1 MNKSIIKTAKQTIA
15 WLLASLTAFSPMGNY
30 ANAALTVLA
39 DQPAVAGAFIPPN
52 VMLDLSVEFPTGV
65 VAAYSDHARGKLT
78 YVDPA
83 GNTQTKSCPG
93 HIDNVGFCYFREV
106 TYYGYFDPNKC
117 YDYNSTILSRTA
129 DNTRGAFV
137 PASKTINSFH
147 ECSGK
152 WSGNYLNWAAT
163 QAIDGFRWVM
173 TGGNR
178 SVDTTTT
185 TILEKARAT
194 GQGYYDRFPIKQV
207 GGGTINHKGIIVT
220 PVSPSTVTPYNTPEV
235 YLHVHNGW
243 YLTDPPGTPVGSGG
257 FVMEVSSLK
266 SFPKAPAQ
274 PNFTESFFVRV
285 KVCDPFAPGGLEPNC
300 TKYGSNYKPTGLI
313 QERNES
319 MRFGA
324 FGYVLENT
332 RERAGGVLRARMKDV
347 GPRRFIPGIGL
358 ISNLTSAGGR
368 PEWDPGT
375 GVFFDNPDSN
385 DASASLVENSGVI
398 NYLNKFGR
406 ANAYKEFDPVGELYY
421 ESLRYLRGLKTPT
434 PIYVQDITKP
444 MLDDFPVIKNWDD
457 PLQYSCQKNYIIT
470 IADENS
476 NCDTLLPGNSL
487 TKTCND
493 HEGPLKPDDPAIN
506 VTTLTNKVGDLE
518 GLGDIGSVMYPG
530 PYRNSY
536 YVAGLAYWANTQD
549 IRPDKGSDPKSKGKQ
564 TVKSFFL
571 DVLEEPH
578 GGPRP
583 GGKNQYYLAA
593 KYGGFQDINQDGV
606 PAGAETFDKDGNGV
620 PDNFFGANQPDQ
632 LAKSLR
638 EIFEKIIAET
648 SAGTGAG
655 VANPN
660 FDTNSAG
667 NSVYQTYF
675 TPGEWS
681 GDVEGGILD
690 IEEVEVTDGGK
701 KTTIFT
707 SKYTRSWGAQEKL
720 DLVTAGNGW
729 KNRKIVTM
737 SNGAPVQFR
746 RASLSTTQRAA
757 LGSTTPAQNDM
768 IDYISG
774 DQSKEGSTFRDRA
787 HVLGDIVHSKVVPI
801 TDKNALYQEYSNLGY
816 AAFKAKTRKKM
827 VYVGANDG
835 MLHAFNG
842 ETDLTKDANGGQEVW
857 AYIPSFVI
865 TGPSGTPSVD
875 GLAAYASPITPYL
888 HHYYVDQTPEVRDV
902 DFSRT
907 ADVLSQKLAPDW
919 RTILVGGLGKGGKG
933 FYALDVSD
941 GANAANV
948 NAVTKKVLWEFTDPD
963 MGFSYGRPVIV
974 KTAPHG
980 WVVLFTSGYNNVSGG
995 NAGKGFLYVVNA
1007 KTGQLIAKIGT
1018 GSGSSTTPS
1027 GLGRGTAFIP
1037 NFDDFTAD
1045 QFYVGDLLGDLWRFD
1060 LRKLTAGG
1068 KYPTPSHFAA
1078 LRDPSGQRQAI
1089 SVAPQVEIAR
1099 NGRDRWVFIGTGKD
1113 LSSAD
1118 ANEPQQQTMY
1128 AFRDGTKAD
1137 PLDIPSPQSR
1147 SNLNAVTDLTKGI
1160 PAPENGWFFDLP
1172 GGSQATGRER
1182 IILDLD
1188 ANSGVVSFVGN
1199 ISSNDPCSVGG
1210 TSNVYATEYE
1220 TGLTV
1225 LQTQQGK
1232 AIPAITG
1239 AAVVGAKL
1247 ISINRKL
1254 SILITDAKG
1263 KQHVPTTP
1271 FRTLPSEPAV
1281 MNWREI
1287 LE

>member
-1 MNKSIIKTAKQTIA
+1 MNKPIIKTVKHTLT
-15 WLLASLTAFSPMGNY
+15 WLMAVLTAFLPMGNY
-30 ANAALTVLA
+30 AQAALTVLA
-39 DQPAVAGAFIPPN
+39 DEPTVAGAFIPPN
-52 VMLDLSVEFPTGV
+52 VMLDLSVEFPTGL
-65 VAAYSDHARGKLT
+65 VAAYSDHERVQLT
-78 YVDPA
+78 AVDGSPR
-83 GNTQTKSCPG
+83 KCPG
-93 HIDNVGFCYFREV
+93 HISNEGFCYFRDV

-117 YDYNSTILSRTA
+117 YDYNPNIISRTE
-129 DNTRGAFV
+129 DGTRGAFV
-137 PASKTINSFH
+137 PASKTINTFH
-147 ECSGK
+147 ECSQK

-194 GQGYYDRFPIKQV
+194 GQGYYGFFPIKRV
-207 GGGTINHKGIIVT
+207 GGAPVNHNGVTIA
-220 PVSPSTVTPYNTPEV
+220 PVEPRTVTPYNTPV
-235 YLHVHNGW
+235 LYLHVHNGW
-243 YLTDPPGTPVGSGG
+243 HLADPPGTPAGSGG
-257 FVMEVSSLK
+257 FVMEISTMK
-266 SFPKAPAQ
+266 TFPPAPAS
-274 PNFTESFFVRV
+274 PDFTQSFFVRV

-300 TKYGSNYKPTGLI
+300 TKYGSIYKPTGVM
-313 QERNES
+313 QERS
-319 MRFGA
+319 AAMRFGA
-324 FGYVLENT
+324 FGYALENT
-332 RERAGGVLRARMKDV
+332 RERAGGVLRARMKDI
-347 GPRRFIPGIGL
+347 GPQKFIPGVGL
-358 ISNLTSAGGR
+358 VNNPTTPSGGR
-368 PEWDPGT
+368 EWSPNT
-375 GVFFDNPDSN
+375 GIFFDNPDSN
-385 DASASLVENSGVI
+385 DAVASGVGNSGVI

-406 ANAYKEFDPVGELYY
+406 ENAYKGFDPVSELYY
-421 ESLRYLRGLKTPT
+421 ESLRYLRGLKA
-434 PIYVQDITKP
+434 PIPEYIKDITP
-444 MLDDFPVIKNWDD
+444 AMLDGFPVIKNWDD

-470 IADENS
+470 IGDENT

-487 TKTCND
+487 TGTCNN
-493 HEGPLKPDDPAIN
+493 HAGPISPADPAIN
-506 VTTLTNKVGDLE
+506 VTTLTNKVGQLE
-518 GLGDIGSVMYPG
+518 GLGDLGSIYHPFNRG
-530 PYRNSY
+530 NTY
-536 YVAGLAYWANTQD
+536 YIAGLAYWANTND
-549 IRPDKGSDPKSKGKQ
+549 FRPDNSADPKSKGKQ
-564 TVKSFFL
+564 TIKSFFI
-571 DVLEEPH
+571 DVLEEPL

-583 GGKNQYYLAA
+583 GGVNQYYLAA
-593 KYGGFQDINQDGV
+593 KYGGFVDENNNGV
-606 PAGAETFDKDGNGV
+606 PANSKTFDKDGNGI
-620 PDNFFGANQPDQ
+620 PDNLFGANQPDQ

-638 EIFEKIIAET
+638 QIFEKIAAET

-660 FDTNSAG
+660 FDTDSAG

-675 TPGEWS
+675 TPGDWS

-690 IEEVEVTDGGK
+690 INEVEITDGAGVK
-701 KTTIFT
+701 RNTFT
-707 SKYTRSWGAQEKL
+707 SKYTKSWNAQEKL
-720 DLVTAGNGW
+720 DLATAGNGW
-729 KNRKIVTM
+729 KNRKIATI
-737 SNGAPVQFR
+737 SNGVPVQFR
-746 RASLSTTQRAA
+746 RASLSTAQRAA
-757 LGSTTPAQNDM
+757 LGSTTPEQNNM

-774 DQSKEGSTFRDRA
+774 DQAKEGSTFRDRA
-787 HVLGDIVHSKVVPI
+787 HILGDIVHSKVVPVA
-801 TDKNALYQEYSNLGY
+801 DKTALYQEYANPGY

-842 ETDLTKDANGGQEVW
+842 ETDLTKDPKGGEEVW
-857 AYIPSFVI
+857 AYIPSLVI

-875 GLAAYASPITPYL
+875 GLAAYASPTTPYL

-902 DFSRT
+902 DFSKT
-907 ADVLSQKLAPDW
+907 ADLLTQKLAPDW

-933 FYALDVSD
+933 FYALDVTD
-941 GANAANV
+941 GANAGNI
-948 NAVTKKVLWEFTDPD
+948 NAVTKKVLWEFTDSD

-980 WVVLFTSGYNNVSGG
+980 WVVLFTSGHNNVSGG

-1007 KTGQLIAKIGT
+1007 KTGQLIDKIGT
-1018 GSGSSTTPS
+1018 GSGSAATPS

-1060 LRKLTAGG
+1060 LRKLNSSG
-1068 KYPTPSHFAA
+1068 KYPKPSHFAE
-1078 LRDPSGQRQAI
+1078 LKGPTGQRQAI

-1113 LSSAD
+1113 LSSTD
-1118 ANEPQQQTMY
+1118 ASEPQQQTMY

-1137 PLDIPSPQSR
+1137 PLDIPGSPQSR
-1147 SNLNAVTDLTKGI
+1147 SDLNAVTDLTKGI
-1160 PAPENGWFFDLP
+1160 PAPEQGWLFDLP

-1188 ANSGVVSFVGN
+1188 ANSGVISFVGN

-1210 TSNVYATEYE
+1210 TSNVYATEYD

-1225 LQTQQGK
+1225 LQNEQRK
-1232 AIPAITG
+1232 PIPSITG

-1247 ISINRKL
+1247 ISVNRKL
-1254 SILITDAKG
+1254 SILITDSKG
-1263 KQHVPTTP
+1263 KQSVPTAELRTP
-1271 FRTLPSEPAV
+1271 AFGSAV